1 MVTTRRW
8 NIYLIFMSVKLKK
21 SELNPKSK
29 LGIDKNFKI
38 CWNCMFW
45 NNIDGRCPW
54 IEDKFSKNKTNYS
67 NFPYNHNCSNKK
79 FFRYRLDYQIFI

>member
-1 MVTTRRW
+1 MVTTRWW

-79 FFRYRLDYQIFI
+79 FFRYRLDAL